1 MNMRRIARGWLLWL
15 ALILP
20 IAQAMA
26 GAHALSHIGDRAD
39 DGLAQWVHCDLCLAA
54 ADLGAGAPVAE
65 PAALPA
71 AAATHVAPQRAA
83 ASAPRAADAGLPP
96 ARAPPASA

>member
-1 MNMRRIARGWLLWL
+1 
-15 ALILP
+15 
-20 IAQAMA
+20 MA

-39 DGLAQWVHCDLCLAA
+39 DGLAQWVHCDLCL
-54 ADLGAGAPVAE
+54 
-65 PAALPA
+65 